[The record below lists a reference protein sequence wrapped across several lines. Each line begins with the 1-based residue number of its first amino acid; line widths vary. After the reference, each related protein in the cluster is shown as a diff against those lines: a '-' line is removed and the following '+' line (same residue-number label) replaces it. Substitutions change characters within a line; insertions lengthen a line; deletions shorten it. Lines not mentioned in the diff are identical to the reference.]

1 MIMVLLILIIALV
14 ALIYSGKKKNWH
26 KGEVKLVSYVITPPA
41 FDDGFQTI
49 DKFYLALIE
58 IINSNKKKSQQRSA
72 MSCVLEVIA
81 TKQDGILF
89 MISCPLEI
97 SESIKSHLISYWP
110 SLQIKK
116 IRKGKGYESGRP
128 TLYKISEWKINN
140 NSYNNQH
147 TEGCLNFIYGAMSGL
162 HDNELVGWQII
173 ISPLNLNYYLKK
185 VISKV
190 VKIGVSIG
198 HLFFSIL
205 IGNGFG
211 DMTKNNRFKAAVN
224 GPDNISRPKINISIR
239 SLCAST
245 SKHRL
250 NSYAMTIDSAL
261 RSSGLSKKLIINKP
275 EALRS
280 FFIKKAAALKPVNE
294 QDLLR
299 LYYFPELSQ
308 KPQEDLNK
316 THSSVLTPPTTIK
329 NKKKVEVVL
338 GMSNSTKPSYPIALN
353 NSERQKHLYIIGG
366 TGMGKSTILGYSFVQ
381 DMLSGKGVALID
393 PHGDLAQDMLGYVP
407 SNRLKDVVY
416 INPSDIKY
424 PVSINLLELDNKLNA
439 EELEIAKDF
448 IAESI
453 VSIFR
458 KVFSEDESGG
468 HRVEY
473 ILRNVIHTAFNVPNA
488 TLFTLNKLLTN
499 DTYRA
504 GVVAKLTDDSL
515 KDFWYGEF
523 NKAGSYQRVKMIAGV
538 TAKLGRFQRSIV
550 SRRMLDQPSSSI
562 DFNSLINEGKILI
575 CNLSKGLI
583 GEDTSALIGMVILA
597 KLQLA
602 VWQRSLIEVNKRK
615 PFYLY
620 VDEFQQFASPTF
632 SSLVSES
639 RKFGLFLTLAE
650 QTSAYQNE
658 KESNILLANVG
669 NIICFRTSSEIDARL
684 IGPIFEPY
692 LNKLDFINLEPY
704 KFYMRLSSELT
715 NEPLSGETIKIK
727 SKSNVKT
734 CKKVIESSRSNY
746 ARKHEEIPVLVSK
759 KITDRVPMK
768 YNNMD

>member
-1 MIMVLLILIIALV
+1 MILLFLIVVLV
-14 ALIYSGKKKNWH
+14 ALAFSINKKNKH
-26 KGEVKLVSYVITPPA
+26 QAEMSFVSYLITPPA
-41 FDDGFQTI
+41 FDEGVQTI
-49 DKFYLALIE
+49 DRFYLVLIE
-58 IINSNKKKSQQRSA
+58 IINSKKNKSQKQA
-72 MSCVLEVIA
+72 LMSCVLEVIA
-81 TKQDGILF
+81 TKQDGISF
-89 MISCPLEI
+89 MISCPIEI
-97 SESIKSHLISYWP
+97 SESVKSHLISYWP

-116 IRKGKGYESGRP
+116 VPQAKSYRYGRP
-128 TLYKISEWKINN
+128 DLFEISEWKIK
-140 NSYNNQH
+140 SRFYNDQN
-147 TEGCLNFIYGAMSGL
+147 TEGCLGFIYGAMSGL
-162 HDNELVGWQII
+162 KDSEFVGWQII
-173 ISPLNLNYYLKK
+173 ISPLNSQYYLKMI
-185 VISKV
+185 ISKV
-190 VKIGVSIG
+190 IQAILSIGQLFLRIVIGIGVG
-198 HLFFSIL
+198 
-205 IGNGFG
+205 GVN
-211 DMTKNNRFKAAVN
+211 KNNSFKQALN
-224 GPDNISRPKINISIR
+224 GLDNRPNPKVNISIR
-239 SLCAST
+239 SLCASNNQ
-245 SKHRL
+245 HRL
-250 NSYAMTIDSAL
+250 NNYSMTIDSAL
-261 RSSGLSKKLIINKP
+261 RSNGLSKKIIINKQ
-275 EALRS
+275 EAFKKYFS
-280 FFIKKAAALKPVNE
+280 KKATVFYPVSEHELK
-294 QDLLR
+294 R
-299 LYYFPELSQ
+299 LYNFPKPSQ
-308 KPQEDLNK
+308 KTRQEDLNMAR
-316 THSSVLTPPTTIK
+316 SSILTAPTAVK
-329 NKKKVEVVL
+329 NKKKMEVVL
-338 GMSNSTKPSYPIALN
+338 GMSNSAGPAYSIALN
-353 NSERQKHLYIIGG
+353 HSERQKHLYIIGG

-407 SNRLKDVVY
+407 SNRLKDVIY
-416 INPSDIKY
+416 INPSDIRY
-424 PVSINLLELDNKLNA
+424 PISINLLELDNKLNA
-439 EELEIAKDF
+439 EDLELAKDF

-453 VSIFR
+453 VYIFR

-473 ILRNVIHTAFNVPNA
+473 ILRNVIHTAFTVPNA

-550 SRRMLDQPSSSI
+550 SRRMLEQPNSSI
-562 DFNSLINEGKILI
+562 DFKSLLDEGKILI

-632 SSLVSES
+632 STLVSES

-746 ARKHEEIPVLVSK
+746 AKKHEEIPVSVSNK
-759 KITDRVPMK
+759 LNDRVPMK
-768 YNNMD
+768 HNNMD